1 MPLLRASIVAALAIG
16 TVVAFGI
23 FDVIYVLVGTDRD
36 ARSVMMQIYLTTF
49 GNLDFGHGAALAVHA
64 VPGLDPRLGRVH
76 RGPAEAVA
84 MRAFRVTSIPQA
96 LTLAFVLVWTL
107 SPIYVG
113 VMTSLSTRTSISDVP
128 PHWFPSPISLDGY
141 AALLPGATGEGT
153 SDQFFAAFVNSVK
166 LAVIATTVTLTLSVL
181 SGYAF
186 ARLRFRGR
194 RVVLLAVVG
203 TIVIP
208 LFLLIVPLFRLMS
221 QLHLIGTLPGVIALY
236 VAAYTPL
243 GIWLFYNYVR
253 DMPVEL
259 EEAARVDGCSRFQA
273 FRKVVLPQMRG
284 GIAALTAILLLSTW
298 GEFTIPLIFASNAE
312 TQPLTVIIT
321 QFVGKYS
328 LNVPVMMA
336 AGVLS
341 MLLPAVIALVLA
353 RHIREMLGGW
363 GH

>member
-1 MPLLRASIVAALAIG
+1 
-16 TVVAFGI
+16 
-23 FDVIYVLVGTDRD
+23 
-36 ARSVMMQIYLTTF
+36 
-49 GNLDFGHGAALAVHA
+49 
-64 VPGLDPRLGRVH
+64 
-76 RGPAEAVA
+76 
-84 MRAFRVTSIPQA
+84 MRAFRINSIPQA
-96 LTLAFVLVWTL
+96 LTLAFVLIWTL
-107 SPIYVG
+107 GPIYVG
-113 VMTSLSTRTSISDVP
+113 VATSLSTQTSVSDVP
-128 PHWFPSPISLDGY
+128 PQWVPSPVSLDGY
-141 AALLPGATGEGT
+141 AALLPGAAGAGT
-153 SDQFFAAFVNSVK
+153 SDQFFAAFLNSVR
-166 LAVIATTVTLTLSVL
+166 LASIATALTLTLSVL

-194 RVVLLAVVG
+194 RVVLVAVVG

-259 EEAARVDGCSRFQA
+259 EEAARVDGASRFQA
-273 FRKVVLPQMRG
+273 FRKVVIPQMRG

-298 GEFTIPLIFASNAE
+298 GEFTIPLIFASSSE

-321 QFVGKYS
+321 QFVGKYTA
-328 LNVPVMMA
+328 NIPVMMA

-341 MLLPAVIALVLA
+341 MLLPAIIALVLA